1 MILTAEATRS
11 SRIAMV
17 DSTVRRHSTHY
28 SDKDAMKSSVEGDKC
43 MCFGDT
49 ERGGVESSGMD
60 GLGKRVAGSMDAEA

>member
-1 MILTAEATRS
+1 
-11 SRIAMV
+11 
-17 DSTVRRHSTHY
+17 
-28 SDKDAMKSSVEGDKC
+28 MKSSVEGDKC